1 MLVFDAFEVLQ
12 NPAFIE
18 DDIEMQFIGII
29 LRYFVANFISL
40 KDVCAVL
47 KITFIVIL
55 IMEKVENKIGRHFQE
70 TSKKFVRSSWGWV
83 G

>member
-18 DDIEMQFIGII
+18 DDMEMQFIGII
-29 LRYFVANFISL
+29 LGYFVTNFISL

-47 KITFIVIL
+47 KFTFMVIL
-55 IMEKVENKIGRHFQE
+55 ITEKVESEIGRHFQE
-70 TSKKFVRSSWGWV
+70 TSKKFVRSS
-83 G
+83 